1 MNRLCK
7 GSLRVLQGLYEA
19 ATRILEG
26 AVNLLRFLQG
36 FAVFYCINRRFFCV
50 WGGVCKVLMLLQGFV
65 EQLYSIL
72 LAFVRVR
79 VYSLQGCPST
89 GTRDRKRSA

>member
-26 AVNLLRFLQG
+26 AVNLLRFLQS
-36 FAVFYCINRRFFCV
+36 FVC
-50 WGGVCKVLMLLQGFV
+50 GVLL
-65 EQLYSIL
+65 Y
-72 LAFVRVR
+72 
-79 VYSLQGCPST
+79 
-89 GTRDRKRSA
+89 